1 MCVWQAKQLA
11 THISELET
19 TATKSGHEL
28 ETTKAENLRLGDELK
43 VATQQLDMMREVTRQ
58 LYAKITEQTDG
69 FSRLAEAK
77 STAEMGKHQLQ
88 QQQSDT
94 RQKCAPG
101 SPTFLFGA
109 DSHSEQLLRY
119 GRLKLV
125 TAAQAE
131 VEAKLSSRTAELT
144 QMTAQVRLHRTVL
157 TKTS

>member
-1 MCVWQAKQLA
+1 MCVRQAKQLA

-58 LYAKITEQTDG
+58 LYAKITEQTDD

-94 RQKCAPG
+94 RQKCAP
-101 SPTFLFGA
+101 PFC
-109 DSHSEQLLRY
+109 SEQTRI
-119 GRLKLV
+119 
-125 TAAQAE
+125 
-131 VEAKLSSRTAELT
+131 LSNCCGMAG
-144 QMTAQVRLHRTVL
+144 
-157 TKTS
+157 

>member
-94 RQKCAPG
+94 RQKFAPG

-109 DSHSEQLLRY
+109 DSHSEQRCV
-119 GRLKLV
+119 G
-125 TAAQAE
+125 Q
-131 VEAKLSSRTAELT
+131 VEAGDGRASGGGGEALLPHGRAHPDDRPGPPSI
-144 QMTAQVRLHRTVL
+144 AQL
-157 TKTS
+157 

>member
-94 RQKCAPG
+94 RQKCVPG
-101 SPTFLFGA
+101 PPSFC
-109 DSHSEQLLRY
+109 
-119 GRLKLV
+119 
-125 TAAQAE
+125 AE
-131 VEAKLSSRTAELT
+131 RILSNCCGVAG
-144 QMTAQVRLHRTVL
+144 
-157 TKTS
+157 